1 MGKLMA
7 SLGAVCVF
15 LGLTVL
21 AGARPI
27 PPQSGI
33 AGTASLSGAVDSS
46 TPFKG
51 AQVFIRNTDK
61 RILYM
66 VYTNAGQFRAVT
78 LFPGNYEVKVSTK
91 GQESDV
97 QKLTLKAGDSPK
109 LKLSLHAMAASS
121 QRTVVNALETNTESN
136 SVVNIEQPYDEVY
149 PPGPGRDVAERTCI
163 ICHGENFLPG
173 RPGNLAVWTARL
185 DRMMGKANWDRPA
198 ASYAEGLLNYRA
210 SALRFNRQDRED
222 LLAYLVKN
230 FGPDAKPRAVHID
243 QEMPFDEAKLGK
255 AMYIEY
261 YLPPDPPGKGNHAPE
276 YNKLQAAF
284 VGHRTGQDVRFD
296 HDGNVWLT
304 DRSYPHRLVKLDPR
318 TGVQKDFVLPDP
330 KNGIHEVNIDPSGT
344 IWLAEHSGVQ
354 PSSVKRLLSFN
365 PETEKFDQIIPMD
378 PDNVV
383 RNPIKWL
390 QSIAFDSKSNIY
402 AGWMMGVAISRY
414 DRQTTKVSMSTVP
427 KPHAIVYGVIADR
440 NDNIWMA
447 LWDSGNIAKFD
458 THNNGWTIFAPPTYP
473 AQVRRL
479 NVAAQN
485 NIWFGI
491 WAAGK
496 RPGKLAKLDQTTGR
510 ITE

>member
-7 SLGAVCVF
+7 SLGAVCIF
-15 LGLTVL
+15 LGLSVL
-21 AGARPI
+21 AGARPL
-27 PPQSGI
+27 PAQSGAT
-33 AGTASLSGAVDSS
+33 AGTASLSGTVDSA
-46 TPFKG
+46 TPFKA

-66 VYTNAGQFRAVT
+66 VYTNAGQFRAVS
-78 LFPGNYEVKVSTK
+78 LFPGNYEVKVGTK
-91 GQESDV
+91 GLESDV
-97 QKLTLKAGDSPK
+97 QKLTVKAGENPK
-109 LKLSLHAMAASS
+109 LKLSLHAIAASS
-121 QRTVVNALETNTESN
+121 QRIVVNALETNTESN
-136 SVVNIEQPYDEVY
+136 STVSIEQAYDEVY

-185 DRMMGKANWDRPA
+185 DRMMGKANWDRAA

-210 SALRFNRQDRED
+210 SALRFSRQDRED

-230 FGPDAKPRAVHID
+230 FGPDAKPRAV
-243 QEMPFDEAKLGK
+243 
-255 AMYIEY
+255 
-261 YLPPDPPGKGNHAPE
+261 
-276 YNKLQAAF
+276 
-284 VGHRTGQDVRFD
+284 RTGQDVRFD

-365 PETEKFDQIIPMD
+365 PETEKFDQMIPMD

-402 AGWMMGVAISRY
+402 VGWIMGGAISKY
-414 DRQTTKVSMSTVP
+414 DRQTKKVSVFPVP
-427 KPHAIVYGVIADR
+427 EANAIVYGVIADR

-458 THNNGWTIFAPPTYP
+458 TNN
-473 AQVRRL
+473 
-479 NVAAQN
+479 
-485 NIWFGI
+485 
-491 WAAGK
+491 K
-496 RPGKLAKLDQTTGR
+496 
-510 ITE
+510 